1 MNIEINYRRY
11 KEMCRNRKVTEFN
24 TGWLYSPHDDAAARL
39 PLFDDGAFERVTLP
53 HANKVLEKHKG
64 DDFKEQIESYRFVS
78 WYRRHFTIP
87 EEYRGMRV
95 MVGFQG
101 VATVAEV
108 YVNGVRAGVH
118 KGAYTGFSFDI
129 TDSIRFGNADNVIAV
144 KVDSSRQEEI
154 PPEGGDVDYC
164 LFGGIIRGVTLTI
177 ADSVYIEDSF
187 FTTPGLAAG
196 DSRVNCSAML
206 QNTTGAAEEVAVRL
220 SVRDAEGN
228 EVAAS
233 ESIRVTVPA
242 GGKIKLEAGTPAIEC
257 PYLWSVDSP
266 YLYTAKLL
274 LLKQEEVI
282 DTVETKIGLRWFAF
296 TERGFYLN
304 GEKLKLR
311 GVNRHEQWP
320 WQGRAVPGKLQIRDA
335 DMMKETGLNAVRC
348 SHYPQAPEFLS
359 RCDEIGLIVFEE
371 APGWQHIGGEAWQEI
386 YKTNVKEMILRDRNH
401 PSIVTWGVRVNESR
415 DNHDFVTASAA
426 IAKELDPSRPTH
438 GVRQGD
444 DYERSEKIEDLYT
457 VNYRY
462 PEIPRFTPYL
472 ITEHSGDWGGDGYP
486 WSKEDAAARFT
497 RSFGEALDY
506 YYGNEFCAGGFAW
519 SMFDYN
525 NEVNYMHTGHVFYSG
540 LYDLWRLDKPA
551 SYLYRSQKS
560 PDDEIV
566 LYIAGYW
573 TEESPLEVEIY
584 SNCDEVE
591 LFINGSSQGRRK
603 PALYTNIPH
612 PAFLFEGLVF
622 EPGELEAVG
631 YIADREVARTIRRTP
646 EAPDR
651 IAVTPDYDSLLA
663 DGADMT
669 CVTVELLDKNG
680 TRLPYSDNE
689 VEISVSGPGEF
700 IGESPVALEGGRI
713 GFLVKGKP
721 HQAGSILCTVTADG
735 IKAGSC
741 KIDSSDYEE
750 GDL

>member
-1 MNIEINYRRY
+1 MHE
-11 KEMCRNRKVTEFN
+11 NRKVINFN
-24 TGWLYSPHDDAAARL
+24 TGWRYSPHDDAAAQM
-39 PLFDDGAFERVTLP
+39 PLFDDSSFKTVTLP

-64 DDFKEQIESYRFVS
+64 DDFQEQIESYRFVS
-78 WYRRHFTIP
+78 WYRRHFTVP
-87 EEYRGMRV
+87 EDCCGMRV
-95 MVGFQG
+95 IVGFQG

-108 YVNGVRAGVH
+108 YVNGVRAGIH

-129 TDSIRFGNADNVIAV
+129 TDKIRFGNEDNVIAV
-144 KVDSSRQEEI
+144 RVDSSRQEEI

-177 ADSVYIEDSF
+177 VNSMYIEDIF
-187 FTTPGLAAG
+187 LTTPGLAEG
-196 DSRVNCSAML
+196 SSSVNCSATL
-206 QNTTGAAEEVAVRL
+206 QNTTGAAEEAEVRF
-220 SVRDAEGN
+220 SVCDAQGN

-233 ESIRVTVPA
+233 ESIRITVPA
-242 GGKIKLEAGTPAIEC
+242 GEKIKLEAQTPEIGC
-257 PYLWSVDSP
+257 PYLWSVDTP

-274 LLKQEEVI
+274 LLKQEEAI
-282 DTVETKIGLRWFAF
+282 DMLETKIGLRWFEF
-296 TERGFYLN
+296 TEKGFYLN
-304 GEKLKLR
+304 GEKVKLR

-320 WQGRAVPGKLQIRDA
+320 WQGRAVPGKLQVRDA
-335 DMMKETGLNAVRC
+335 NMIKETGFNAVRC

-426 IAKELDPSRPTH
+426 IAKELDSSRPTH

-462 PEIPRFTPYL
+462 PEIPRFTPYI

-486 WSKEDAAARFT
+486 WAREDAAARFT

-551 SYLYRSQKS
+551 SYLYRSQKA

-573 TEESPLEVEIY
+573 TEESPSEVEIY

-591 LFINGSSQGRRK
+591 LFVNGKSQGRRS
-603 PALYTNIPH
+603 PGRYTNIPH

-631 YIADREVARTIRRTP
+631 YIGGKEAARAVRRTP
-646 EAPDR
+646 GAPAR
-651 IAVTPDYDSLLA
+651 LAVTPDYDTLLA

-669 CVTVELLDKNG
+669 CVTAELLDKDG
-680 TRLPYSDNE
+680 TRLPYADHE
-689 VEISVSGPGEF
+689 VKISVSGPAEL
-700 IGESPVALEGGRI
+700 IGESPVSLEGGRI
-713 GFLVKGKP
+713 GFIVKSKA
-721 HQAGSILCTVTADG
+721 HRTGSILCTVTADG

-741 KIDSSDYEE
+741 KIDSADYAEE
-750 GDL
+750 DICGGSRQG